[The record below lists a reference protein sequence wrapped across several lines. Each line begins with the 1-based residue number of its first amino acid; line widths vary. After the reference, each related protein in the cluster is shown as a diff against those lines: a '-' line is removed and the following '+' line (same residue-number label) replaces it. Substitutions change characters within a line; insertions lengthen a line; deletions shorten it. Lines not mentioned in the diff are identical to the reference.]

1 MIKTLYFNNL
11 AISGKLIIIAVCFL
25 CFSGPM
31 AAQTSNKKILA
42 EIGGEKVTVEEF
54 MQVFRKNNMLTDTPD
69 QAAIK
74 EYLDL
79 YVNFR
84 LKVKEAKMLGYD
96 TLTSFRQELN
106 GYRAQLAKPYM
117 VDEKATE
124 RLIKEAWER
133 SKEDLR
139 ASHIL
144 VRVDKDA
151 LPADTLAAYQKAMK
165 IWERLSQGEA
175 FANVAAEMSEDPSAR
190 DRDAGDRIIRG
201 NRGDLGYFT
210 AFDMIY
216 PFENA
221 AYALR
226 VNEISKPVR
235 TEFGYHIILLTDRK
249 PALGKVLAAHILFL
263 NPPGAA
269 PQDSVQ
275 LRQKAQKVYEQL
287 NAGIS
292 FDELAATYSD
302 DRSTADKGGVLQ
314 WFGANRMI
322 PSFIEEIY
330 KLGEP
335 GNYSPPFQTQF
346 GWHIVKL
353 LDLQKPGNYK
363 EAYAELKEKVQ
374 KNERSEVIKESLA
387 KRIKKEYGFKE
398 KPAAFKPFLNYYKDD
413 TLAGNW
419 TMPASAKLTKQLFSI
434 GKKKY
439 TQKNFSN
446 YLASVQK
453 PARPFDLQGQ
463 LMSNYHAFVEKELLD
478 FEDRQL
484 EKKYPEFRALMNEY
498 HDGIL
503 LFELTDKKIWSKAVR
518 DTAGLEKYYHEH
530 RYNYMWGERAD
541 ASVFTFSTDDKVTFA
556 RVKTL
561 AEQQTDNEEI
571 LSRINK
577 DSQVLMIQRKIFS
590 KGDHELV
597 DKVEWTYGVKE
608 VANND
613 GRNALVVIHNTLE
626 PGPKELNDARGLVT
640 ADYQAYLEKEWIN
653 ELRNKYPVKINY
665 DLIPQIKL

>member
-1 MIKTLYFNNL
+1 MVKALYFNYLPNKSHL
-11 AISGKLIIIAVCFL
+11 ILIAICFL
-25 CFSGPM
+25 CLSGSLSS
-31 AAQTSNKKILA
+31 QTNHKKILA
-42 EIGGEKVTVEEF
+42 EIAGEKVTMQEF
-54 MQVFRKNNMLTDTPD
+54 VQVFRKNNNLAETTD
-69 QAAIK
+69 QASIK

-84 LKVKEAKMLGYD
+84 LKVKEAKVLGYD
-96 TLTSFRQELN
+96 TLKSFRQELN

-117 VDEKATE
+117 VDEEATE

-144 VRVDKDA
+144 VRVDKEA
-151 LPADTLAAYQKAMK
+151 IPADTMAAFQKAMK
-165 IWERLSQGEA
+165 IWERLSNGEP

-210 AFDMIY
+210 VFDMIY

-221 AYALR
+221 AYSLKI
-226 VNEISKPVR
+226 NQISKPVR
-235 TEFGYHIILLTDRK
+235 TEFGYHLILLTDRK
-249 PALGKVLAAHILFL
+249 PALGKILAAHILFL
-263 NPPGAA
+263 NSPGAA
-269 PQDSVQ
+269 HQDSALVH
-275 LRQKAQKVYEQL
+275 QKAKMVYEKL
-287 NAGIS
+287 NSGIS
-292 FDELAATYSD
+292 FDELAANYSD

-322 PSFIEEIY
+322 PNFIEEIY

-353 LDLQKPGNYK
+353 LDLKKPGGFN
-363 EAYAELKEKVQ
+363 EAYAELKDKVQ

-387 KRIKKEYGFKE
+387 RRIKKEYGFKE
-398 KPAAFKPFLNYYKDD
+398 KPSALNPFLTHLKND
-413 TLAGNW
+413 TLEGNW
-419 TMPASAKLTKQLFSI
+419 TMPENVNLSKPLFSI

-439 TQKNFSN
+439 TQKNFRD
-446 YLASVQK
+446 YLVSIPK
-453 PARPFDLQGQ
+453 PPRPFDFQTQ
-463 LMSNYHAFVEKELLD
+463 LMGNYHAYVEKELLNY
-478 FEDRQL
+478 EDRQL

-503 LFELTDKKIWSKAVR
+503 LFELTDKKIWSKAVK
-518 DTAGLEKYYHEH
+518 DTTGLDKYYQEH
-530 RYNYMWGERAD
+530 RYDYMWGERAD
-541 ASVFTFSTDDKVTFA
+541 ASVFTFLSEDNILFSKA
-556 RVKTL
+556 KSL
-561 AEQQTDNEEI
+561 AAEKLENEEI
-571 LSRINK
+571 LAQVNK
-577 DSQVLMIQRKIFS
+577 DNQVLMIQRKNFS

-608 VANND
+608 TMSND
-613 GRNALVVIHNTLE
+613 GHKALVVIHNTLE

-640 ADYQAYLEKEWIN
+640 ADYQNYLEKEWIK

-665 DLIPQIKL
+665 DLIPQIKP